1 MSDAD
6 VVDLDGD
13 DLGATT
19 GVMPRFLA
27 LVHARLR
34 AELSR
39 SNPLPAFESKWLL
52 DYLKENEWWLKAGK
66 ARWGLKQLGKW
77 LEQDSSNSMCKHC
90 ASSFV

>member
-1 MSDAD
+1 

-52 DYLKENEWWLKAGK
+52 DHLKENEWWLKAGK
-66 ARWGLKQLGKW
+66 ARWVLKQLGKCVHVH
-77 LEQDSSNSMCKHC
+77 LCRIYLNPPLGVEVSQM
-90 ASSFV
+90 